1 MSHSPFNPRG
11 LNNPGQSL
19 HNIIKTQENTINQ
32 LKLRI
37 QAYEKNHTEQNQ
49 KLSKYDSLFIDYN
62 SLSKNY
68 SELEKELA
76 LSKNEIIQ
84 LKNMISSKNNTIA
97 EYQNLFEASKKKF
110 ELFEKT
116 NNELKIKI
124 KELEGKLMNVPGLIQ
139 NNNDL
144 NLKLNEYENKIKLIK
159 DEFNKKEELYHIKL
173 GNQEKIA
180 KNNSLTYEEDIG
192 QLNLEIRNLK
202 NQLELHKH
210 KNDEIISM
218 RKNAENEFIMQLKMK
233 DKEIEKLSKQLSD
246 MKLNINN
253 SMLSTK
259 SDIMSKKN
267 TIDKLKQDNIELIKV
282 LEDRDAQISE
292 LNDALDQA
300 DLYIKQ
306 KETELININN
316 TINSLMREKEV
327 LIQKLNDKQIDFD
340 EFCNSSEKEM
350 NILHNKL
357 AALQKEKNILIN
369 DNQNHRNEI
378 NQLQDDMNQYL
389 KDDKLHFEECRQV
402 DQKYNNLVKAYKMK
416 ENDYN
421 ENIAKLNIIIN
432 NLKVEMDLIKTKY
445 EKKIQSLTL
454 NNNELNVRCKN
465 LINSLIALKDYALTI
480 ERNMNEVQNMRNNI
494 NGGNYSM
501 IIRNNN
507 NSFINDEF
515 ANTNNNNI
523 NLTYQGDFN
532 EYTFDENN
540 KKSRELLNSMK
551 NMLNKIHTK
560 FYENNTG
567 LLE

>member
-37 QAYEKNHTEQNQ
+37 QAYEKNHIEQNQ

-378 NQLQDDMNQYL
+378 TQLQDDMNQYL

-421 ENIAKLNIIIN
+421 ENIAKLNI
-432 NLKVEMDLIKTKY
+432 
-445 EKKIQSLTL
+445 
-454 NNNELNVRCKN
+454 

-551 NMLNKIHTK
+551 NMLNKIDTK
-560 FYENNTG
+560 FYEDNTG